1 MTTRDIQD
9 IVKELYDVDV
19 SPTLISE
26 ITADLDAQ
34 VTAWRTRQLDPVW
47 PIVYFDGIVVHVRG
61 ANGRVLAQ
69 TMYVALGVNMQGRKE
84 LLGLWLN
91 ETEGA
96 KFWLSCLTDL
106 KNRGLKDIFISCIDG
121 LSGFAEALHTAYPQA
136 KVQLCIVHL
145 VRAALKY
152 VVDKDSEAVIT
163 DLKKIYQA
171 ATVLEAEEALE
182 SFAQAWGEKYPTIVK
197 QWRLKWPDIAAMF
210 DFPPA
215 IRKAIYTTNAIESV
229 NSVIRKFTRNRK
241 QYPNEESALKLVYL
255 AIHEASKKWT
265 MPIPKWRR
273 GAEPL
278 RHHLRGPIA
287 GAGPE
292 LILQTPFPPML
303 TQKDLQGQIGRK
315 RDSLLLGKQP
325 VPFPHFL
332 HGGAELSWLGRK
344 LELTGLDLADVKQL
358 SQKVEHAARLAPDEA
373 KHFQSFLWGHGHLV
387 VGDQVDEGDDI
398 CAWIGANHARPC
410 SGTDFWSGSDLP
422 EGRFSLPAPAP
433 DPLLWL
439 PARHWPAVDSR

>member
-1 MTTRDIQD
+1 MDAILTEKAEQLASEIATRAETLDDLNGLIKLMMKSALERMLDTEMDVHLGRKKLPGSMADSPGQVTASSAAGTPTTKGAKNRRNGHSQKTVQGDLGEIRLTTPRDRDGTFEPQLIPKHQRRLTGFDEKILALYAKGMTTRDIQE

-61 ANGRVLAQ
+61 ANGRVTAQ

-121 LSGFAEALHTAYPQA
+121 LSGFAEALHAAYPDA
-136 KVQLCIVHL
+136 KVQLCVVHL

-182 SFAQAWGEKYPTIVK
+182 SFAQAWSEKYPTIVK
-197 QWRLKWPDIAAMF
+197 QWRLKWPDIASMF

-265 MPIPKWRR
+265 LPIPKWRE
-273 GAEPL
+273 AL
-278 RHHLRGPIA
+278 N
-287 GAGPE
+287 
-292 LILQTPFPPML
+292 
-303 TQKDLQGQIGRK
+303 
-315 RDSLLLGKQP
+315 
-325 VPFPHFL
+325 HF
-332 HGGAELSWLGRK
+332 AIIFENR
-344 LELTGLDLADVKQL
+344 
-358 SQKVEHAARLAPDEA
+358 
-373 KHFQSFLWGHGHLV
+373 
-387 VGDQVDEGDDI
+387 
-398 CAWIGANHARPC
+398 
-410 SGTDFWSGSDLP
+410 
-422 EGRFSLPAPAP
+422 LPAQT
-433 DPLLWL
+433 
-439 PARHWPAVDSR
+439 RN